1 MNIAGRESDGTISV
15 YWWVPGVN
23 NNPWNIEKFREEV
36 PGATLTSGPITGITA
51 LSGGFSMSIL
61 STSKSGDVMR
71 LWWTPAT
78 NTWAERNLTQT
89 AVPI

>member
-1 MNIAGRESDGTISV
+1 
-15 YWWVPGVN
+15 
-23 NNPWNIEKFREEV
+23 
-36 PGATLTSGPITGITA
+36 
-51 LSGGFSMSIL
+51 MSIL